1 MPLRDLLFSSQG
13 RIPRSTWWYF
23 RLAVAGIMVGLS
35 VVAVMISAL
44 IGGSLSASDSSAVIV
59 VLLCVGVPAYL
70 LIIVTDIMVSIKRC
84 HDRNRSGWFLLW
96 SYIPSIIYSVF
107 SWLFVMPASISYG
120 YDPSSMDNVAILINC
135 AMSLVTFATGLWVL
149 IELGF
154 LKGTAGPNQYG
165 PDPTIPAA
173 MQGYPAAGQAGF
185 GQAGTIPPG
194 PAQMGYGQPG
204 YGQPGAIPPGVIPPE
219 VQPPEGGIRSG
230 QIKQCAYCGEAIEAE
245 AAFCKY
251 CGRAQ
256 V

>member
-1 MPLRDLLFSSQG
+1 MSLRDLLFSSQG

-35 VVAVMISAL
+35 VVAVIFSAL
-44 IGGSLSASDSSAVIV
+44 IGGSLSASDSSAVYVI
-59 VLLCVGVPAYL
+59 LLCVGVPAYL
-70 LIIVTDIMVSIKRC
+70 FIIVTDIMVSIKRC

-96 SYIPSIIYSVF
+96 SYIPSTIYSIF
-107 SWLFVMPASISYG
+107 SWLFVLPYPSSYG
-120 YDPSSMDNVAILINC
+120 YDPSSMASFALVINC
-135 AMSLVTFATGLWVL
+135 VLSLVTFGTGLWVL

-165 PDPTIPAA
+165 PDPTIPVA
-173 MQGYPAAGQAGF
+173 MQGYQVPGQPWYA
-185 GQAGTIPPG
+185 QPG
-194 PAQMGYGQPG
+194 PAQAGPAQTG
-204 YGQPGAIPPGVIPPE
+204 YGQPGAISPE
-219 VQPPEGGIRSG
+219 IQAPEGGIRSG

-256 V
+256 I